1 MRNGRPEFKR
11 IAHRLQG
18 LVLKVDRSVCVGCGE
33 CAKACIFGN
42 ISFTDGKPFFSED
55 CKGCGFCA
63 LACPNQ
69 AISIRIE
76 DPAFI
81 EEAISRISG
90 AVDVT

>member
-1 MRNGRPEFKR
+1 MEGEIEMEYRLHVDKAGTPRGRIEFM
-11 IAHRLQG
+11 
-18 LVLKVDRSVCVGCGE
+18 
-33 CAKACIFGN
+33 
-42 ISFTDGKPFFSED
+42 SER

-69 AISIRIE
+69 AISIKIE
-76 DPAFI
+76 DPSFI

>member
-1 MRNGRPEFKR
+1 MR
-11 IAHRLQG
+11 
-18 LVLKVDRSVCVGCGE
+18 VDRESCEGCGE
-33 CAKACIFGN
+33 CAEACMFGH
-42 ISFTDGKPFFSED
+42 ITLTDGKPFFSDE

-76 DPAFI
+76 DPSFI
-81 EEAISRISG
+81 EEAIARISG